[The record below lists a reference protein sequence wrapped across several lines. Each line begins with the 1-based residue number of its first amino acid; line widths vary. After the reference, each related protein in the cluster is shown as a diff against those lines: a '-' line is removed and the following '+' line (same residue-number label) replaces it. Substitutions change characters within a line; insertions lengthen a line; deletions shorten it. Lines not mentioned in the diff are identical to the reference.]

1 MQNVKQPLRMISY
14 NVKDG
19 FTKSDDKKNSIDDK
33 QRRVAV
39 AEWLRAQQPDIV
51 AFQELNDYTE
61 ERLKQEAATW
71 DHPHVALLKSKGY
84 PTGLT
89 SRFPISKVQR
99 VVGNGLWHGFLKGET
114 AGIVFYVTHQ
124 APFHWETRL
133 HEATTVLQGVPAK
146 EGDKEVV
153 GALREIGKSRPVMIV
168 GDFNAFSPLDRQYYE
183 DIRLKK
189 TLSRENRNMRETS
202 LAPDGDFDY
211 SVMAKFNDAGLID
224 LVRQKNRNVADI
236 TSFPTLLVQQ
246 ELTPAQAERQR
257 FRIDYA
263 MVSADLAERC
273 VKATV
278 IKEAEMDMMSD
289 HYPLLIEFK

>member
-19 FTKSDDKKNSIDDK
+19 FTKRDAQKNTIDDKK
-33 QRRVAV
+33 RRVAV
-39 AEWLRAQQPDIV
+39 TEWLREQAPDIV

-61 ERLKQEAATW
+61 ERLKREAAAWGHT
-71 DHPHVALLKSKGY
+71 HVALLKSKGY

-99 VVGNGLWHGFLKGET
+99 VVGNGLWHGFLKCET

-133 HEATTVLQGVPAK
+133 HEATTVLQGLPANESEK
-146 EGDKEVV
+146 KVV
-153 GALREIGKSRPVMIV
+153 GALAEIEKGRPVMIV
-168 GDFNAFSPLDRQYYE
+168 GDLNAFSPLDRQYYE
-183 DIRLKK
+183 NIRLKE

-211 SVMAKFNDAGLID
+211 SVVAKFTDAGLVD

-236 TSFPTLLVQQ
+236 TSYPTLLVQQ

-263 MVSADLAERC
+263 MVSVDLAEHC

-289 HYPLLIEFK
+289 HYPMLIEFE